1 MLIMSSLWLPFCNM
15 WTSLYEVFEEV
26 LIRDDLDV
34 KVTLRCTRRMIGYKS
49 DDLTWSILL
58 NNLSMLVN
66 EYGIVIGCVSFPSFD
81 VSTVFAPM
89 DREQSLVL
97 DPDGPK
103 WSRIQVLKL
112 NWLKSF
118 CFHPKGFTS
127 IIFWIS
133 RICWVKEVCYLQI
146 QW

>member
-1 MLIMSSLWLPFCNM
+1 
-15 WTSLYEVFEEV
+15 
-26 LIRDDLDV
+26 
-34 KVTLRCTRRMIGYKS
+34 
-49 DDLTWSILL
+49 
-58 NNLSMLVN
+58 MLVN

-112 NWLKSF
+112 N
-118 CFHPKGFTS
+118 
-127 IIFWIS
+127 
-133 RICWVKEVCYLQI
+133 
-146 QW
+146 